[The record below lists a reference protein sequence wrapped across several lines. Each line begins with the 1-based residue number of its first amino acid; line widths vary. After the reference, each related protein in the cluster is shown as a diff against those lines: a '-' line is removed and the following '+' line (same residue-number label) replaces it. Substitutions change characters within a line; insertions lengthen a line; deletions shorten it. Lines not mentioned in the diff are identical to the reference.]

1 MSRRRG
7 FTLIELL
14 ITVTIIGMLA
24 SMLLFG
30 LMKVQSQTQGAK
42 TKTTIAKLDSLFRPR
57 WDAFGTRRLP
67 VNSIGDS
74 PKDAAELRLIALR
87 QIQRMEMPDH
97 WAEVYTAPTHL
108 KKFSGSNFGVPLTRT
123 ALAEAYL
130 RYYNTVGVNKAG
142 GDPPNDA
149 NGKPSKLYQEAECLY
164 MILTVGAMD
173 DRNGRELFLD
183 SEVGD
188 ADGDGAFEF
197 VDAWGMPIRLI
208 RWPVGFIDDPRQDS
222 SAQARF
228 GHLSD
233 LMPPKSP
240 SGAAAPLVPCKPDAI
255 TYHDAFDPRRVDV
268 EAFLI
273 YPLINSSGP
282 DRIDD
287 ISRGPTDQVRDDPY
301 ADFRPYAVPPDSS
314 PCGVYDPLDMSYT
327 FGGMPSAG
335 LPKWLGIPH
344 DLTHVRNNATIS
356 ANGKLNHYDNVHNH
370 AMDASFR

>member
-42 TKTTIAKLDSLFRPR
+42 TKTTITKLDALFRPR
-57 WDAFGTRRLP
+57 WDAFGTRRMP
-67 VNSIGDS
+67 VSSIGVS

-97 WAEVYTAPTHL
+97 WAEVTTAPTEL
-108 KKFSGSNFGVPLTRT
+108 KKINGSNSGVTLTRT

-130 RYYNTVGVNKAG
+130 RYYNTVGVNKPGAV
-142 GDPPNDA
+142 PPNDA
-149 NGKPSKLYQEAECLY
+149 NGKPSKQYQAAECLY
-164 MILTVGAMD
+164 MILTIGAMD

-183 SEVGD
+183 SEIAD
-188 ADGDGAFEF
+188 TDGDGAFEF
-197 VDAWGMPIRLI
+197 VDAWGMPIRMI

-222 SAQARF
+222 SAQTRF

-233 LMPPKSP
+233 IMPPKSA
-240 SGAAAPLVPCKPDAI
+240 SGAAAPLVACKPDAI
-255 TYHDAFDPRRVDV
+255 NYHDAFDPRRVDT
-268 EAFLI
+268 EAFLV
-273 YPLINSSGP
+273 YPLIFSNGP
-282 DRIDD
+282 DRIED
-287 ISRGPTDQVRDDPY
+287 IYTGVDDQVCDDPY
-301 ADFRPYAVPPDSS
+301 TDLRADST
-314 PCGVYDPLDMSYT
+314 PCGAYDPLAAFTAGS
-327 FGGMPSAG
+327 PSVG
-335 LPKWLGIPH
+335 LPKLLGIPH
-344 DLTHVRNNATIS
+344 DLKAYRNQTELNT
-356 ANGKLNHYDNVHNH
+356 NGKLNHYDNVHNH